1 MSFTASAIG
10 EPEEMPLKELVL
22 SSPGKFGFV
31 LLLPDKLNIFTAFF
45 IRNRLSSSGNLD
57 RFQPPRRMDS
67 SLNIG
72 IPPRYR
78 PFRLLED
85 EDSSDTDTGKIR
97 LSWDEHFSFNH

>member
-1 MSFTASAIG
+1 
-10 EPEEMPLKELVL
+10 MPVKELVL

-31 LLLPDKLNIFTAFF
+31 VLLPDNLNIFTF
-45 IRNRLSSSGNLD
+45 IPNRLSSGGSLD

-78 PFRLLED
+78 RFRLVED

-97 LSWDEHFSFNH
+97 LCWDEDF